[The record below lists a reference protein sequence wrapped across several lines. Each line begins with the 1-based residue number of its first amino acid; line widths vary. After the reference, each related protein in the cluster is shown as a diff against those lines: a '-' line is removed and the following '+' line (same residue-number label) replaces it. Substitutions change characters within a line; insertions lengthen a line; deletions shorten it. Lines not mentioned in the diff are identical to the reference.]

1 MKNPEKYTSVGAE
14 IPKGILLAGPP
25 GTGKTL
31 MARALAGEAGCKFY
45 YKSGS
50 EFDEIFVG
58 VGSKRVRELF
68 KKARKDSPSII
79 FIDEIDAMT
88 ASRNPMFSSV
98 SRNTINQLLTE
109 MDGFKPTDNV
119 IVIGA
124 TNMANS
130 IDKAVLRPGR
140 FDKIINVSLPDIKG
154 RKKIIEYY
162 LKKIKHDEDVSQDT
176 LAKATTGFS
185 GAQIKNFVNIAIL
198 NAIKEGRKLANH
210 NDFEFALDR
219 VTMGIGRKSM
229 HVSEEE
235 KLMTAYHEGGH
246 TLVNLLTPGTLP
258 LHKVTI
264 LPRGPALGFT
274 AMLPDKDYHSQTR
287 REIIS
292 RIDVALGGRI
302 AEELIYGNDRITT
315 GCSSDMNQATD
326 LAYAYVRTF
335 GMNADVNLISA
346 NKKDFSDGFN
356 YRIDQEVQRILELSL
371 QRTRKLVLENKERL
385 DKLATELV
393 KKETMDAKE
402 VKGLL
407 DLI

>member
-1 MKNPEKYTSVGAE
+1 MDYLKNPKKYTNVGAD

-31 MARALAGEAGCKFY
+31 MARALAGEAGCKFF

-68 KKARKDSPSII
+68 KKARQNSPAII

-109 MDGFKPTDNV
+109 MDGFKPSDNV

-140 FDKIINVSLPDIKG
+140 FDKIIDVSLPDIKG
-154 RKKIIEYY
+154 REKIIDYY
-162 LKKIKHDEDVSQDT
+162 LKKIKHDDDVSQET

-185 GAQIKNFVNIAIL
+185 GADIKNFVNIAIL

-210 NDFEFALDR
+210 SDFEFALDR

-274 AMLPDKDYHSQTR
+274 AMLPDKDYHS
-287 REIIS
+287 
-292 RIDVALGGRI
+292 
-302 AEELIYGNDRITT
+302 
-315 GCSSDMNQATD
+315 
-326 LAYAYVRTF
+326 
-335 GMNADVNLISA
+335 
-346 NKKDFSDGFN
+346 
-356 YRIDQEVQRILELSL
+356 
-371 QRTRKLVLENKERL
+371 
-385 DKLATELV
+385 
-393 KKETMDAKE
+393 
-402 VKGLL
+402 
-407 DLI
+407 